1 MPANFQGRKMLT
13 SVSQNAT
20 FTALSSKDSNKNIKQ
35 AQIKAQDASQ
45 DKINKITKD
54 IENGDYKIDL
64 GALAAKIADELI

>member
-13 SVSQNAT
+13 SVSQ
-20 FTALSSKDSNKNIKQ
+20 KDSTKNIKQ

>member
-20 FTALSSKDSNKNIKQ
+20 FTALS
-35 AQIKAQDASQ
+35 SQ